1 MFPSIIAA
9 PAGLCNCPG
18 RGPARG
24 AAAHRRDRRGQ
35 DRVGAADG
43 SNPSHRFMQQAKPRV
58 GAADVGGTAKPR
70 HRRWTC
76 AGAVLLD
83 WSHSL
88 IPVCFV
94 GLFSPSC
101 AFCRRMDRDS
111 LRIFRFS
118 VWTDPV
124 LVLADSLLPAYTGNR
139 SVKIFRFPV
148 WSWWIPG
155 SSWTPG
161 PWRPGCLYRPL
172 PELSSGPDHSLSFR
186 RRAYM
191 VYVFRRSSYNLSG
204 AIRCCL
210 AMSACFAVLLPGA
223 GSLNRWGRNCW
234 IGIYHWS
241 ELGS

>member
-18 RGPARG
+18 RGAARG

-43 SNPSHRFMQQAKPRV
+43 SNPLHRFMQQAKPRV
-58 GAADVGGTAKPR
+58 GAADIGGTAKPR

-118 VWTDPV
+118 VWFWCWQ
-124 LVLADSLLPAYTGNR
+124 
-139 SVKIFRFPV
+139 I
-148 WSWWIPG
+148 
-155 SSWTPG
+155 
-161 PWRPGCLYRPL
+161 
-172 PELSSGPDHSLSFR
+172 LSFR
-186 RRAYM
+186 HIPETVLSKSFVSLFDPGGFRVRPGPRALGGPAACTDPCRN
-191 VYVFRRSSYNLSG
+191 FRPALTIHSRFG
-204 AIRCCL
+204 
-210 AMSACFAVLLPGA
+210 AVLIWCTFPA
-223 GSLNRWGRNCW
+223 V
-234 IGIYHWS
+234 II
-241 ELGS
+241 